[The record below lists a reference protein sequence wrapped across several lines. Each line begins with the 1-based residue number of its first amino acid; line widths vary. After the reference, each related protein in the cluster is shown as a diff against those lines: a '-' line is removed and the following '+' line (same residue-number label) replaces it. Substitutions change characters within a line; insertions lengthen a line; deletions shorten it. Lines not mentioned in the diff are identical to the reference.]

1 MRTNQKPGIVYD
13 EVEKVVIV
21 NQKQVNKKFEYK
33 FTDLFTNPD
42 AQDAFVNPKPDGTM
56 YTFKITYKDHSKLTV
71 WAKSGTP
78 DCDKLLDLVSSTSNK
93 SSSNIDSSMFGDFL
107 SKGSSKFDDFPS
119 KNNSSM
125 NNSSSTMEKSSIL
138 NDSSALGLDIPQLG
152 KNELP
157 QGVYIIGKD
166 IPPGTYDFQLVWGD
180 GFLSVYSAKET
191 ILGNEEFSEWMGKE
205 SYQKKACVHVKCE
218 EGWYLH
224 VKGNLIVKILKPQK
238 VIIDL

>member
-1 MRTNQKPGIVYD
+1 MSEKMNTMKDGKIRYD
-13 EVEKVVIV
+13 DIEKVFIV
-21 NQKQVNKKFEYK
+21 NQKKVNKKFEYK
-33 FTDLFTNPD
+33 FRDIFTNPD

-56 YTFKITYKDHSKLTV
+56 YTFKIIFKDHSKMTA
-71 WAKSGTP
+71 WAKSGTE
-78 DCDKLLDLVSSTSNK
+78 DCDRLLDLASSTNNK
-93 SSSNIDSSMFGDFL
+93 SSLLDDFPTKNTSSM
-107 SKGSSKFDDFPS
+107 FDDFPT
-119 KNNSSM
+119 KNNSSTM
-125 NNSSSTMEKSSIL
+125 KNSSTMNKSSIVNNSSIM
-138 NDSSALGLDIPQLG
+138 GLDVPQLG

-180 GFLSVYSAKET
+180 GFLSVYSAEET